1 MRKLKSYEV
10 IVKTSAEWSGTV
22 QAKSRADARRIAE
35 QEFDEGSLQQCGE
48 EVETV
53 IAFKPR
59 TRSGS
64 WRTFERRFRPI
75 DGPDGRDIGAASSYR
90 KMSTRSRVWTI
101 IDCDGQLHVSPGYRF
116 VNRVDYV
123 LCEVP
128 WTDEDTLQPDY
139 RYD

>member
-22 QAKSRADARRIAE
+22 QAKSRSDARRIAG

-59 TRSGS
+59 TRCGS
-64 WRTFERRFRPI
+64 WRTFERRFRPMM
-75 DGPDGRDIGAASSYR
+75 DPTGRDTGASTSYR
-90 KMSTRSRVWTI
+90 KMSMSVASGPSSI
-101 IDCDGQLHVSPGYRF
+101 AMDSSMSVQAIAS
-116 VNRVDYV
+116 
-123 LCEVP
+123 
-128 WTDEDTLQPDY
+128 
-139 RYD
+139 

>member
-22 QAKSRADARRIAE
+22 QAKSRSDARRIAG
-35 QEFDEGSLQQCGE
+35 QEFDEGNLQQCGE

-59 TRSGS
+59 ERCGS

-75 DGPDGRDIGAASSYR
+75 DGPDGAPCWCFKQLPKDAEPR
-90 KMSTRSRVWTI
+90 RVWTI
-101 IDCDGQLHVSPGYRF
+101 VDCDGQLHVSPGYHF
-116 VNRVDYV
+116 VNRIGYV

>member
-22 QAKSRADARRIAE
+22 QAKSRSDARRIAG

-59 TRSGS
+59 TRCGS
-64 WRTFERRFRPI
+64 WRTFERRFRPMN
-75 DGPDGRDIGAASSYR
+75 GPGGALSGASSSCPKCR
-90 KMSTRSRVWTI
+90 PASRL
-101 IDCDGQLHVSPGYRF
+101 DHRRLRGHLYVSPGYRF
-116 VNRVDYV
+116 VNRIDYV

-128 WTDEDTLQPDY
+128 WTDEDTRQPDY

>member
-1 MRKLKSYEV
+1 MSKLKSYEV

-22 QAKSRADARRIAE
+22 QAKSRSDAKRIAG

-53 IAFKPR
+53 IAFKLR
-59 TRSGS
+59 TRCGS
-64 WRTFERRFRPI
+64 WRTFARRFHPI
-75 DGPDGRDIGAASSYR
+75 DGPGGALCWR
-90 KMSTRSRVWTI
+90 FEQLPKNVDPHHVWTI
-101 IDCDGQLHVSPGYRF
+101 ADCDGQLRVSPGYRF
-116 VNRVDYV
+116 VNRIDYV

-128 WTDEDTLQPDY
+128 WTNEDRLQPDY

>member
-22 QAKSRADARRIAE
+22 QAKSRSDARRIAG

-59 TRSGS
+59 TRCGN
-64 WRTFERRFRPI
+64 WRTFARRFRPI
-75 DGPDGRDIGAASSYR
+75 DGPGGTLYWRFEQLPKDVESR
-90 KMSTRSRVWTI
+90 RVWTI
-101 IDCDGQLHVSPGYRF
+101 VDCDGQLHVSPGCRF
-116 VNRVDYV
+116 VNRIDYV

-128 WTDEDTLQPDY
+128 WTDEDRLQPDY

>member
-22 QAKSRADARRIAE
+22 QAKSRSDARRIAG

-59 TRSGS
+59 TRCGS
-64 WRTFERRFRPI
+64 WRTFERRFRPMN
-75 DGPDGRDIGAASSYR
+75 GPDGALTWRFEQLPKDAGPH
-90 KMSTRSRVWTI
+90 RVWTI
-101 IDCDGQLHVSPGYRF
+101 VDCEGHLYVSPGYRV
-116 VNRVDYV
+116 VNRIDYV

-128 WTDEDTLQPDY
+128 WTDEDTRQPDY
-139 RYD
+139 RYG

>member
-1 MRKLKSYEV
+1 MVRH
-10 IVKTSAEWSGTV
+10 
-22 QAKSRADARRIAE
+22 RAGKIPRRCQTHRRA
-35 QEFDEGSLQQCGE
+35 EFDEGSLQQCGE

-59 TRSGS
+59 TRCGS

-75 DGPDGRDIGAASSYR
+75 DGPDGALYWRFEQLPKDVDPH
-90 KMSTRSRVWTI
+90 RVWTI
-101 IDCDGQLHVSPGYRF
+101 VDCEGHLYVSPGYHL

-128 WTDEDTLQPDY
+128 WTDEDTRQPDY

>member
-1 MRKLKSYEV
+1 MRKLKPYEV

-22 QAKSRADARRIAE
+22 QAKSRSDARRIAG

-53 IAFKPR
+53 IAFKLR
-59 TRSGS
+59 TGCGS
-64 WRTFERRFRPI
+64 WRTFARRFRPI
-75 DGPDGRDIGAASSYR
+75 DGPEGALCWRFKQLPKDAEPR
-90 KMSTRSRVWTI
+90 RVWTI
-101 IDCDGQLHVSPGYRF
+101 ADCDGQLHVRPGYRF
-116 VNRVDYV
+116 VNRIGYV